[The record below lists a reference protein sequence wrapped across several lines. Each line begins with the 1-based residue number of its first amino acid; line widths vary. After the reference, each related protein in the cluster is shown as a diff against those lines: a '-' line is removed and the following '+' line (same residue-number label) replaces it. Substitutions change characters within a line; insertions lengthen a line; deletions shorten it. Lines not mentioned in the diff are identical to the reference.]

1 LHIDGPLQMGFETR
15 AEYALE
21 RKGDGQFE
29 LNVGVGTKGLG
40 KGAFVHLC
48 YTNDA
53 IPKDVYPTAVLEFP
67 SETHGSS
74 PVEVRAVLKERC

>member
-1 LHIDGPLQMGFETR
+1 MGFETEAKYALER
-15 AEYALE
+15 YALE

-40 KGAFVHLC
+40 QGAFLHLS
-48 YTNDA
+48 YANDA

-67 SETHGSS
+67 SKTSGGP
-74 PVEVRAVLKERC
+74 PVVVRAVLKRRC